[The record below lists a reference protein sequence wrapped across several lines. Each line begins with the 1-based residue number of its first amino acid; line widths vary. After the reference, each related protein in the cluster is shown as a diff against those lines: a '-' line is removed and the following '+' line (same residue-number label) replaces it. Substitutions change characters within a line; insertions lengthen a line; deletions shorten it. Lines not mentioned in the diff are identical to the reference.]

1 MEKCKQKKS
10 AYQKL
15 LERNKGV
22 RGIRRIKMDLEDIYG
37 KIMNR
42 KKISRIMKELNLRTK
57 IKDEI
62 CLIGL
67 KTFEQVIQV
76 IEDYM
81 YYYNKERRQWNKS
94 KMTPV
99 EYRKFLLA
107 S

>member
-1 MEKCKQKKS
+1 MEHGLTQS
-10 AYQKL
+10 MSSPAGPRDNAVI
-15 LERNKGV
+15 E
-22 RGIRRIKMDLEDIYG
+22 
-37 KIMNR
+37 
-42 KKISRIMKELNLRTK
+42 SFFLNL
-57 IKDEI
+57 KDEI